1 MSEREDEP
9 KSKSDEVQK
18 LLRLIA
24 VESAKVLKLEE
35 KLSVAIKVLS
45 YTQRTDVVIGHE
57 DNGDDNLLKGMP
69 DQIMMRNRCK
79 IALDKITDGKER
91 S

>member
-1 MSEREDEP
+1 MSEDD
-9 KSKSDEVQK
+9 KIK
-18 LLRLIA
+18 I
-24 VESAKVLKLEE
+24 LKLEE
-35 KLSVAIKVLS
+35 KLSIAIKALR
-45 YTQRTDVVIGHE
+45 YTQRADVVIGHE
-57 DNGDDNLLKGMP
+57 DNGDDNLLRGMP